1 MNQSKAL
8 FFVAGAALSMGSAF
22 AQNANLDLNR
32 AYKAELEADAK
43 TRTSLLAAGG
53 AGYNNGAFQIS
64 DGSNNTLNI
73 GGSFAT
79 RYNISVRN
87 EGEQGKVNDFTSGFN
102 IPYARLRTWGT
113 IWSKDF
119 DYMLQG
125 NFSDTSNLSTTNSDS
140 GSTTSS
146 NGNFQLEEAWG
157 RYHIDSNWSVRFGQF
172 KAPLAREVL
181 VENEYQLAADRS
193 IVSAIFGQGYSQGVE
208 VQYATDQFKFTVAAT
223 DGLNTANTD
232 FNSDTE
238 ADYAFTGRIDWLAIG
253 TDWSRFNDFTS
264 FQNAADDQL
273 LVGAAAHWQS
283 GGDTGSIGGGTA
295 DVNLFVYTADVSW
308 ESSGW
313 NFFGAFYGSYLDNKG
328 GDTNSS
334 NFGGV
339 VQGGYFVTEQIE
351 AFARWEG
358 IFIDSKTLPEGQD
371 NDIHFVTAGVNY
383 YLSPE
388 SHAVKFTAQAGI
400 ALNDTTSV
408 FGNGAALQV
417 IDNTRFGYLGQVKE
431 DEVVVTLQ
439 AQVVF

>member
-79 RYNISVRN
+79 RYNISIRN

-113 IWSKDF
+113 VWSKDF

-125 NFSDTSNLSTTNSDS
+125 TWSDTSSIGSSS
-140 GSTTSS
+140 GG
-146 NGNFQLEEAWG
+146 NGSFQLEEAWG
-157 RYHIDSNWSVRFGQF
+157 RYHVDSNWAVRFGQF
-172 KAPLAREVL
+172 KLPLTREVL
-181 VENEYQLAADRS
+181 VDNEYQLAADRS
-193 IVSAIFGQGYSQGVE
+193 VASAIFGQGYSQGVE
-208 VQYATDQFKFTVAAT
+208 VQYATDQFKFTVAAS

-232 FNSDTE
+232 FNSDAE

-264 FQNAADDQL
+264 FQNAADDEL
-273 LVGAAAHWQS
+273 LIGVAGHWQG
-283 GGDTGSIGGGTA
+283 GGDTGSVGGGTTDA
-295 DVNLFVYTADVSW
+295 NVLVYTLDASY

-313 NFFGAFYGSYLDNKG
+313 NLFGAFYGSYVNNKAAG
-328 GDTNSS
+328 QDFN
-334 NFGGV
+334 NFGAV
-339 VQGGYFVTEQIE
+339 VQAGYFVTEQIE
-351 AFARWEG
+351 LFGRWDAV
-358 IFIDSKTLPEGQD
+358 FIDSDLLPSGQD
-371 NDIHFVTAGVNY
+371 DNIHFATAGVNY

-400 ALNDTTSV
+400 AFNDTSSL
-408 FGNGAALQV
+408 FGSSAVLPVA
-417 IDNTRFGYLGQVKE
+417 DNTRYGYLGQVQE